1 METFPDADLKV
12 YAIWFDVLTGD
23 DRSKWDST
31 LLNDER
37 VTELWDA
44 EGELGDWF
52 PRQDAYSDVVHGPL
66 AWDIFFLYGGDAT
79 WEGVPLPLVESGST
93 IIGSRDKLKESIL
106 PLID

>member
-1 METFPDADLKV
+1 
-12 YAIWFDVLTGD
+12 VLAGD

-66 AWDIFFLYGGDAT
+66 AWDIYFLYGGDAT
-79 WEGVPLPLVESGST
+79 WEDVPLPLAESGST
-93 IIGSRDKLKESIL
+93 IIGSRDRLKEGIL
-106 PLID
+106 DLVDGP